1 MPRVLS
7 FFIVFITLTVWVLRR
22 GLDRTDWRAPALSRN
37 WFDVPLSSC
46 TTCGLRIHKLPPPT
60 ILEGSWLLP
69 HTRPAACSGYFS
81 YATEQYR
88 TAWWEQ
94 HRLAHYVKEDL
105 AAGSSP
111 PAPAAPPCAA
121 QPRFTVTLID
131 DEAIHDCWYYSV
143 HYFPVPVLKGRPD
156 FPGIMKN
163 RDSEVDAEA
172 RAGSTHAL
180 VVVLEDHPHYNLN
193 VFKQADERIFR
204 VVLEVN
210 QVPVAQR
217 ALRRFLIAPY
227 AATAN
232 SFLRAPSATGDSL
245 LFFRGTCRNG
255 DSDSSGMHLRHH
267 IVAAL
272 KSASPPAVSE
282 SLPILASCTC
292 AICPQAAN
300 HNSVLEDL
308 ARARFCLVIA
318 GDTASSR
325 RLSEIMAAGCIPV
338 FVGPPWHTLPLSPFI
353 DYFSFALFFLLEE
366 QTWHRGDAERF
377 EPDPWTAQLYGGSGV
392 TRVAN
397 VEEML
402 RQLQTVSLAEVK
414 YRRRGVAK
422 YAPFFVSHA
431 RSNSGGSMLVNA
443 VCAYINGGE

>member
-1 MPRVLS
+1 
-7 FFIVFITLTVWVLRR
+7 
-22 GLDRTDWRAPALSRN
+22 
-37 WFDVPLSSC
+37 
-46 TTCGLRIHKLPPPT
+46 
-60 ILEGSWLLP
+60 
-69 HTRPAACSGYFS
+69 
-81 YATEQYR
+81 
-88 TAWWEQ
+88 
-94 HRLAHYVKEDL
+94 VKEDL
-105 AAGSSP
+105 ASGSP
-111 PAPAAPPCAA
+111 PAPAAPPA
-121 QPRFTVTLID
+121 QPHFTMTLID
-131 DEAIHDCWYYSV
+131 DEAVHDCWYYSV
-143 HYFPVPVLKGRPD
+143 HYFPIPVLKGRPD

-193 VFKQADERIFR
+193 ILKQADERIFR
-204 VVLEVN
+204 VVLEVS
-210 QVPVAQR
+210 QVPAAQR
-217 ALRRFLIAPY
+217 ALRRFLISPY

-232 SFLRAPSATGDSL
+232 SFLKDPSATGGDSL

-267 IVAAL
+267 VVAAL
-272 KSASPPAVSE
+272 KSAPAVPD

-338 FVGPPWHTLPLSPFI
+338 FVGPPWHALPLSPFI
-353 DYFSFALFFLLEE
+353 DYFSFALFFFLEE
-366 QTWHRGDAERF
+366 QTWHRGDSERF
-377 EPDPWTAQLYGGSGV
+377 EPDPWTAQTLLFGGNGV

-402 RQLQTVSLAEVK
+402 RQLQNVSLAEVA

-422 YAPFFVSHA
+422 YAPFFVFRA
-431 RSNSGGSMLVNA
+431 KSNFSGGNKLMSA